1 MYVLLCMLCACACVR
16 LRAHVCVRA
25 CVRPVPTPS
34 PGPGGV
40 RINFTGGNARPM
52 VAAFG
57 LRLKPTLTMSRTAW
71 RPFRNP
77 SRTLGLRAIG
87 RPLVVGRDLRRRRS
101 RGHDTESKVTG
112 SPSRPQRIMRF
123 LAILCFWAASKVSG
137 LILVNFNPRISQGRH
152 IAASVALQQQ
162 SKALAVPARLFGL
175 RSCRTR
181 VSLPL
186 YQSVKT
192 NVCNVCSW

>member
-112 SPSRPQRIMRF
+112 SPGRPQRLGCIGRF
-123 LAILCFWAASKVSG
+123 RADSRQLQS
-137 LILVNFNPRISQGRH
+137 PYISRPTH
-152 IAASVALQQQ
+152 CSICYIAAAVESSRCTGQIIWIAFLPDTSQLASVSIGENQ
-162 SKALAVPARLFGL
+162 RL
-175 RSCRTR
+175 
-181 VSLPL
+181 
-186 YQSVKT
+186 
-192 NVCNVCSW
+192 